1 MAFAKRDRL
10 ARAQLVSSLVLS
22 LVFERRRMI
31 VVDEPSFRPTLLD
44 VVIIL
49 NLATTFFFNTY
60 FESSWATPG
69 NPS

>member
-10 ARAQLVSSLVLS
+10 ARAQLVSSLVLN

-44 VVIIL
+44 ALPGI
-49 NLATTFFFNTY
+49 NTAKL
-60 FESSWATPG
+60 FRC
-69 NPS
+69 N